1 MLTPDPR
8 LQFLQVIA
16 EAVRPLGRRA
26 AFYLAA
32 AVSDFFVP
40 WADMVRALS
49 RISLKFAQDLSFQNL
64 AVVVRL
70 QCQVSSCLG
79 PKRWMLVSLMFGNNT
94 AVVRLAI
101 QNERQHE
108 TALAQS

>member
-1 MLTPDPR
+1 MLKQSADIKCSC

-40 WADMVRALS
+40 WADMVCALS
-49 RISLKFAQDLSFQNL
+49 VF
-64 AVVVRL
+64 
-70 QCQVSSCLG
+70 C
-79 PKRWMLVSLMFGNNT
+79 
-94 AVVRLAI
+94 
-101 QNERQHE
+101 
-108 TALAQS
+108 